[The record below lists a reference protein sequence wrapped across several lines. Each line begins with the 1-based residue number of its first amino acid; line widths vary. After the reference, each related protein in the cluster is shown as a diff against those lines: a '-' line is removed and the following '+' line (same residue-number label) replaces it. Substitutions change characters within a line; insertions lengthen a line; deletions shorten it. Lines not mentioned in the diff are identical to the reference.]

1 MVQEENMK
9 TAVPVIQDS
18 EASRISGHFG
28 SAPFFAIFGEEK
40 DELEYWSRKE
50 QVGGHR
56 CAPVDELLGMGVGRV
71 ISAGMGRG
79 AIGRLSAAN
88 IEVRFIGDS
97 TISLAELRK
106 RLASD
111 EIALSSDS
119 GICEEHHGHGHGS
132 GNHHG
137 NGKGH
142 GRGHGG
148 GCNH

>member
-1 MVQEENMK
+1 VVQEENMK

-18 EASRISGHFG
+18 EDSRISGHFG

-79 AIGRLSAAN
+79 AMGRLSAAN
-88 IEVRFIGDS
+88 IAVRFVGDPS
-97 TISLAELRK
+97 ISLTELR
-106 RLASD
+106 RGLASD
-111 EIALSSDS
+111 ELTLSTDG
-119 GICEEHHGHGHGS
+119 GICLEHHGHGSRSQHR
-132 GNHHG
+132 

-142 GRGHGG
+142 GSGQGG